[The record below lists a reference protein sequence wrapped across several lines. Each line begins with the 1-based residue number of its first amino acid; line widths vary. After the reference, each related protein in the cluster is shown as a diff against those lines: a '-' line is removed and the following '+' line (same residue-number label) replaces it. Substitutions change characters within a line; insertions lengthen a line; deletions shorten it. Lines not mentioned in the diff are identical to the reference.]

1 MRILIKNTQIIS
13 MSDNNPDVFQGDIGI
28 DGEDIVFVGS
38 EQPGF
43 QADKTIDGSGTIT
56 LPGLINAHT
65 HISMSLMRNYADD
78 LPFWPWLTEK
88 IWPIEANLT
97 AEDCYWGAMLSISEM
112 IRSGI
117 TTFADMY
124 FFMDEVAKAVDE
136 TGIRANLSRGLVG
149 GEDSDK
155 KT

>member
-1 MRILIKNTQIIS
+1 
-13 MSDNNPDVFQGDIGI
+13 
-28 DGEDIVFVGS
+28 
-38 EQPGF
+38 
-43 QADKTIDGSGTIT
+43 
-56 LPGLINAHT
+56 
-65 HISMSLMRNYADD
+65 
-78 LPFWPWLTEK
+78 
-88 IWPIEANLT
+88 
-97 AEDCYWGAMLSISEM
+97 MLSISEM

-155 KT
+155 KNLKKL